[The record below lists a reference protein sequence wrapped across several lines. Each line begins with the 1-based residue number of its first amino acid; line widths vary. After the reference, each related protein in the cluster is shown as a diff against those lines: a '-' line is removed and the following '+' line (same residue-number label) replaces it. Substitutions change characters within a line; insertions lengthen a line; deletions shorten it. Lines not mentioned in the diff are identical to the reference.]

1 MTKKLMGLDVSRN
14 VRFTLKIQKVVYFEK
29 QGSLK
34 KYVSAERHF
43 FEPLSLQYHTFFT
56 NPPPPTPFS
65 FTKTLKKNDKSWY
78 ESDRQ
83 IFYKIN
89 LQTAAVSLFE
99 SSLAAQIIPR
109 YYYDHTT
116 TRVVGVAIRVATDEV
131 PSPKLALSE
140 GGSR

>member
-65 FTKTLKKNDKSWY
+65 FTKTLKKKMTNLGMNRI
-78 ESDRQ
+78 DRYFIRSICRQ
-83 IFYKIN
+83 QLFH
-89 LQTAAVSLFE
+89 SLRAHQRLR
-99 SSLAAQIIPR
+99 SYQ
-109 YYYDHTT
+109 DTT
-116 TRVVGVAIRVATDEV
+116 TIILLLEQWAQQFVWRLM
-131 PSPKLALSE
+131 KCLARNQL
-140 GGSR
+140 